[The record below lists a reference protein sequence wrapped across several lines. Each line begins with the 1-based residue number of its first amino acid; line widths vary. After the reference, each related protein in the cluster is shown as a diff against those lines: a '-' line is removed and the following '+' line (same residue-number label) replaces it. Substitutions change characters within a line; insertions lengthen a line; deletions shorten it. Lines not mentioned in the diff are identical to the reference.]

1 MEDCEKVCVIHVISK
16 IFPKMFHAI
25 AVLIEVTALKTACF
39 CYLLG
44 VILQIFQLPFKFN
57 RSRLA
62 SITTIYAMCK
72 ISW

>member
-1 MEDCEKVCVIHVISK
+1 
-16 IFPKMFHAI
+16 MFHAI
-25 AVLIEVTALKTACF
+25 AILIEVTALKTACF

-72 ISW
+72 ISC